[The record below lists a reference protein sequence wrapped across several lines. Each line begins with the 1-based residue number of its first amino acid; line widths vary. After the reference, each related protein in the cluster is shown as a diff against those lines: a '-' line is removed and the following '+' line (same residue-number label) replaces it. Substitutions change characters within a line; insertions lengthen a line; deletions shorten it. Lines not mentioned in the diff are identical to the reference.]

1 MSKDLVKKFELEQ
14 EYRLLIR
21 NMRKREEERKNEK
34 TDDKKAD
41 CNQSK

>member
-1 MSKDLVKKFELEQ
+1 MSKDSVKKFELEQ

-21 NMRKREEERKNEK
+21 NMRKREEERKHEK

-41 CNQSK
+41 RNQSK